1 MSFFN
6 LAALRKKLHHVNAE
20 IRATKNRTFPLS
32 MVEDP
37 IAQYWENI
45 RRRLAEIERE
55 LKYGLLDA
63 ATVERTE
70 AEKKELEWL
79 VKTGTVRP

>member
-1 MSFFN
+1 MID
-6 LAALRKKLHHVNAE
+6 LAAVRKRLHLANAE
-20 IRATKNRTFPLS
+20 SRAAKNNTLPLS
-32 MVEDP
+32 MSADP
-37 IAQYWENI
+37 DARYWERI

-63 ATVERTE
+63 ATRERTE

-79 VKTGTVRP
+79 VETGTVRP